1 MLKLHQTQQPKTK
14 ITRSLHFQIT
24 IRLTNNIA
32 INIQINIGIS
42 FTKRVARRGQTAC
55 LNSYTTSELLIT

>member
-1 MLKLHQTQQPKTK
+1 MLKLHQILQPKLKFPDRK
-14 ITRSLHFQIT
+14 IFQIT

-32 INIQINIGIS
+32 INIQKNVGIS

-55 LNSYTTSELLIT
+55 HNSYTTSELLIT